1 MAFGIVVV
9 GASLG
14 GFRALRELLGGL
26 PPDFALPL
34 AVVQHRAAEVS
45 SLAAMLQRS
54 CPLRVSEPD
63 DKQALQPGCVYLAPP
78 GYHLLVEPG
87 SLALSTGEA
96 VLYARPSIDA
106 LFESAA
112 DAYPGRAIGVV
123 LTGSSTD
130 GVEGL
135 RRIRRGG
142 GLAIAQD
149 PATAESPVLPA
160 AAIAAGAVDHVVP
173 LAEIAPLLGRLS
185 GPSASG

>member
-14 GFRALRELLGGL
+14 GFQALKEVLGGL
-26 PPDFALPL
+26 PAEFALPL
-34 AVVQHRAAEVS
+34 AIVQHRGDGVS
-45 SLAAMLQRS
+45 ELAAMLQRS
-54 CPLRVSEPD
+54 CALPVCEPE
-63 DKQALQPGCVYLAPP
+63 DKQPLVAGRVYLAPAD
-78 GYHLLVEPG
+78 YHLLVEPG
-87 SLALSTGEA
+87 SLALSTEGA

-130 GVEGL
+130 GVAGL
-135 RRIRRGG
+135 SRIRRGG
-142 GLAIAQD
+142 GLGIAQD

-160 AAIAAGAVDHVVP
+160 AAIAAGAVDRVLP
-173 LAEIAPLLGRLS
+173 LAAIAPYLREVCR
-185 GPSASG
+185 AATR